1 MTDFLAE
8 LVVRLLGK
16 TPAFFKIVQ
25 IISVVIAIITGLPTF
40 LQSAGVDL
48 PDAWDSVVLQVISVA
63 GMVGAF
69 ISQLTVTSEEK
80 AMRQIKD

>member
-16 TPAFFKIVQ
+16 TPAFFKIVRMIS
-25 IISVVIAIITGLPTF
+25 IIIAIITGLPTF

-69 ISQLTVTSEEK
+69 ISQLTVTTDDKEK
-80 AMRQIKD
+80 KNIKD

>member
-16 TPAFFKIVQ
+16 TPHFFKIIRMIS
-25 IISVVIAIITGLPTF
+25 IIIAIITGLPTF

-48 PDAWDSVVLQVISVA
+48 PAAWDSVVLQVISIA

-69 ISQLTVTSEEK
+69 ISQLTVTTEEK
-80 AMRQIKD
+80 TIRDIKD